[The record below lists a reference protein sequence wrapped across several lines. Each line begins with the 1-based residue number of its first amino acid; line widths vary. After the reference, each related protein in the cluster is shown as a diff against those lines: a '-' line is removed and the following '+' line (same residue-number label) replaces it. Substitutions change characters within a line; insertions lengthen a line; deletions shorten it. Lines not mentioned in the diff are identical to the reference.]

1 MTFLIVAGLVVLL
14 LLAVAIHD
22 LTQKKHAVLRNF
34 PLVGHA
40 RYFIEKFGPE
50 LRQYLFTSNNE
61 ERPFSRDQRTWIYA
75 SAKNKQN
82 TVGFGTDNDFDN
94 QPDYLILKQS
104 AFPFVG
110 KRAFDDS
117 IHSVPCSKV
126 FGELHGRKKPWRPS
140 SIVNV
145 SGMSFGALSGKAIQS
160 LNLGAH
166 QAGAYQ
172 NTGEGSL
179 TPYHLQGA
187 DLVFQIGT
195 GYFGCRDSQGNFS
208 MPHLLERIEG
218 KPVKAL
224 EIKLSQGAKP
234 GLGGHLPA
242 AKITPEIASYRG
254 IPLGVD
260 CISPSAHTA
269 FSSVETLVQW
279 IEELAEATGLP
290 VGIKT
295 AVGDLEF
302 FHQLA
307 EAMQEGVGPDFLTI
321 DGGEGG
327 TGAAPLVYAD
337 HVSLPW
343 QIGFARV
350 YRIFAQHGL
359 RDIGFIGSGKL
370 GLPERG
376 LLAFALGADAINVGR
391 EAMISIGCI
400 QAQKCHTD
408 KCPTGVATQN
418 AWLQRGLDPAIK
430 AERSARYIMAMRK
443 AMLSLAATAGHAHPG
458 LIRLDQIEI
467 LNGIAQSANA
477 LEVFGYEKEWGQPTA
492 KEAADIEYLVQGK

>member
-1 MTFLIVAGLVVLL
+1 MIWIIVLVLIFLVV
-14 LLAVAIHD
+14 IYD
-22 LTQKKHAVLRNF
+22 LVQKEHTVLRNF
-34 PLVGHA
+34 PLFGHA
-40 RYFIEKFGPE
+40 RYFIERFGPE

-75 SAKNKQN
+75 SAKNQQS
-82 TVGFGTDNDFDN
+82 TVGFGTDNDFEN

-110 KRAFDDS
+110 KRAFDDD
-117 IHSVPCSKV
+117 IYSVPCSKV
-126 FGELHGRKKPWRPS
+126 FGEVHGRAKPWRPS
-140 SIVNV
+140 SIVNI
-145 SGMSFGALSGKAIQS
+145 SGMSFGALSGKAVQA
-160 LNLGAH
+160 LNLGAY

-179 TPYHLQGA
+179 TSYHSHGA

-208 MPHLLERIEG
+208 LDKLLERIAD

-242 AKITPEIASYRG
+242 AKVTQEIADFRG
-254 IPLGVD
+254 VPVGID
-260 CISPSAHTA
+260 CVSPSSHTA
-269 FSSVETLVQW
+269 FNSVDTLIEW
-279 IEELAEATGLP
+279 IEELADATGLP
-290 VGIKT
+290 VGIKS
-295 AVGDLEF
+295 AVGDLTF
-302 FHQLA
+302 FEELA
-307 EAMQEGVGPDFLTI
+307 VAMKKGVGPDFIVI

-343 QIGFARV
+343 QIGFSRV

-376 LLAFALGADAINVGR
+376 VLAFALGADVLNVGR

-418 AWLQRGLDPAIK
+418 AWLQRGLDPTVK
-430 AERSARYIMAMRK
+430 GERSARYIMAMRK
-443 AMLSLAATAGHAHPG
+443 AMLSLSATAGHAHPG
-458 LIRLDQIEI
+458 LIRLDQIEM
-467 LNGIAQSANA
+467 LNGVAQSCSA
-477 LEVFGYEKEWGQPTA
+477 LEIFGYQKEWGAPTQ
-492 KEAADIEYLVQGK
+492 KETENILKLVQGN